1 MRGMRGIFSKAFGD
15 FEKIKAQYG
24 YADGSGLTGKP
35 PPPPSHASDA

>member
-15 FEKIKAQYG
+15 FEKIKARHG